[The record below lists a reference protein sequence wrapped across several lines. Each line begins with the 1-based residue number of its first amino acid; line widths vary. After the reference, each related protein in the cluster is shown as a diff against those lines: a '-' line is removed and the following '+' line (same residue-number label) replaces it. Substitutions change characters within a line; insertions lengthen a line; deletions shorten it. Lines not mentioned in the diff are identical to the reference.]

1 MSEVLLCFCL
11 YYSTV
16 VCAVFLGNFHR
27 EVYKIPRAMLYMIP
41 AAPAFYLI
49 YTWSRTIP
57 DAVAGMLVKTIL
69 SRITFSL
76 ALCKG
81 MNRPFLITFLETYLV
96 MPVIAF
102 TEILLSS
109 VVDLSAFTGPLSDQT
124 SVIGNSIIQLAAS
137 TVEILLAWPVSSA
150 LRNVLEKRVIP
161 FRYTLLAFTSLVTVS
176 VQGALFFFLNVS
188 DKPIPSLVLAGLA
201 FISLITL
208 CGSLYLMF
216 NEAVAR
222 KSASRLPFFTSAQE
236 SLKRQLIFLDRQAEW
251 IKAAQTSVKDY
262 RKAGDLSRS
271 IDKIF
276 EVHNRFKD
284 SLYTDNPVINTLLQ
298 YYASHFKEAGIP
310 FSFSITCS
318 TYTPFSDYLMICLL
332 SGLLDLVRG
341 PVSLSLARSA
351 NVYEIRLHASGI
363 SGGAVSLL
371 TETVKTI
378 AQPETEVLAS
388 HQGADTV
395 FRLISPSVPAENG
408 VN

>member
-16 VCAVFLGNFHR
+16 VYAVFLGNFHR

-222 KSASRLPFFTSAQE
+222 KSASRLPFRFLLSQIPIIGKLVYHGLHFFRC
-236 SLKRQLIFLDRQAEW
+236 LKRPAQPHDVPPADFRKPCPLDGFQNILAVLYPCIRPQERECRPHMLDEIPSDADGILHDPAAYNERVSD
-251 IKAAQTSVKDY
+251 IKEVTRDRCPCPAQKCRDPGCVPH
-262 RKAGDLSRS
+262 DLSR
-271 IDKIF
+271 
-276 EVHNRFKD
+276 
-284 SLYTDNPVINTLLQ
+284 
-298 YYASHFKEAGIP
+298 
-310 FSFSITCS
+310 
-318 TYTPFSDYLMICLL
+318 
-332 SGLLDLVRG
+332 
-341 PVSLSLARSA
+341 PVSD
-351 NVYEIRLHASGI
+351 SGI
-363 SGGAVSLL
+363 LGLQL
-371 TETVKTI
+371 RF
-378 AQPETEVLAS
+378 QFL
-388 HQGADTV
+388 
-395 FRLISPSVPAENG
+395 
-408 VN
+408 